1 MNRTRI
7 DRINLDL
14 KNVKIFNLRLSAF
27 YLFLLFSSTFLISAC
42 SSGLSS
48 IYNFDYPLTKTTAKS
63 TSGNL
68 NAQIPVGWFVAEDNE
83 NNTTDLWLI
92 KDDYSATIKFVF
104 ISLNE
109 EMTKSSGKDVISRI
123 VELNKVLIKS
133 KYGKSFKGFTNE
145 EQFGDSP
152 AFSAY
157 QYLDDKNIPVRVV
170 VFNIGSNYFE
180 STAFGINST
189 NPAEIFKAQNSIL
202 ASIK

>member
-7 DRINLDL
+7 DGIDL
-14 KNVKIFNLRLSAF
+14 EIKNVKIFNLRLSAF
-27 YLFLLFSSTFLISAC
+27 YFVLLFSATFLITAC
-42 SSGLSS
+42 SSGLTS
-48 IYNFDYPLTKTTAKS
+48 IYDFDYPITKTRAKS
-63 TSGNL
+63 ISGNL

-83 NNTTDLWLI
+83 NNITDLWII
-92 KDDYSATIKFVF
+92 KDDYSATIKFVS

-109 EMTKSSGKDVISRI
+109 KMMKSSAEDILSRI
-123 VELNKVLIKS
+123 VELNKILIKS

-152 AFSAY
+152 VFYAY

-170 VFNIGSNYFE
+170 VFNLGANYFE
-180 STAFGINST
+180 SKALGVNSV
-189 NPAEIFKAQNSIL
+189 NPTEIFKAQNSIL